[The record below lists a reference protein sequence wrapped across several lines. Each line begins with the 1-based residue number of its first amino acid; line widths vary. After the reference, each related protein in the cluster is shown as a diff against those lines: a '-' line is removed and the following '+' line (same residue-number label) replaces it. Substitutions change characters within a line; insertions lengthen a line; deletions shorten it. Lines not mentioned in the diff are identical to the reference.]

1 MYPSEL
7 HLGPT
12 IQFRPGPS
20 LIEYYK
26 LNGLTKSQDIGY
38 VEENHQPRWQLAV
51 MGQIVRDGLTHG
63 RCFRY
68 RIAFVLK
75 NTIITFNDWLMLAHI
90 FQIFLFSRL
99 SSCPPNMVELSMS
112 KEKWLRSSRC
122 KNEFSIIC
130 VKCHSKFARIYCQG
144 RMEVV
149 LNYQIQV
156 NRNSDG
162 NPFSALISNP
172 SGDKEASFSTA
183 WHHHHYHHK

>member
-1 MYPSEL
+1 MVFGWFSSLYKVVSWFWLVFIVLQGSFMFFFVGFHCFSRHWEHPKMYPSEL

-75 NTIITFNDWLMLAHI
+75 KKTIITFNNWLILAAI

-112 KEKWLRSSRC
+112 KEKWLRFSCC
-122 KNEFSIIC
+122 KN
-130 VKCHSKFARIYCQG
+130 
-144 RMEVV
+144 
-149 LNYQIQV
+149 
-156 NRNSDG
+156 
-162 NPFSALISNP
+162 
-172 SGDKEASFSTA
+172 
-183 WHHHHYHHK
+183 